1 MFVYSNPCILFTFR
15 DQKHINQRRSKKKET
30 PQVEDCCLYESK
42 RAGDFKIFPKIIK
55 KQIKEGEGY
64 DKPNDFAKVTLKVFA
79 LACRCKA
86 GTPCL
91 PRMST
96 NPPILVTPA

>member
-1 MFVYSNPCILFTFR
+1 M
-15 DQKHINQRRSKKKET
+15 
-30 PQVEDCCLYESK
+30 YESK

-64 DKPNDFAKVTLKVFA
+64 DKPKDFAKVTLKVFA

-86 GTPCL
+86 GTCQIPSDFLPADLEENRKNRPCQPWL
-91 PRMST
+91 TMGFATFKAPRYLIS
-96 NPPILVTPA
+96 